1 MLTSGT
7 SPAAVLDSR
16 EADNKRLENGA
27 SVTNDG
33 SAVRMDTKAD
43 KDGVPDASNNCPSAP
58 NRAQHDANRDGVGD
72 ACEQA
77 ATFGLSPQ
85 NTPDQN
91 RKALYDALAGS
102 NNVVLPPGD
111 YRVNNDPALG
121 YIVLNNF
128 SGSLTMHEGAR
139 FVFQHTRGRGFQLY
153 SGTGAKFYNLTGTF
167 PTLPPKRVVP
177 QELFFFDRT
186 TDTLVRDVDIN
197 GSASTGLFFGRGVRP
212 VVNGGLIRNTRAD
225 GVHMANTQDARVVNL
240 TTDTTGDDGI
250 SFVSYGGSRQGIGG
264 YANNVTVRRGE
275 TRGITVIGSAEV
287 LIENFRIEDTR
298 TSGIMV
304 AQESSYGTPVPYDVV
319 ARNGTIV
326 NPGQYPGR
334 GYPHG
339 HGISL
344 FHIGQGI
351 SFSDIT
357 ITNPAAACTGGDELY
372 YPATFERIT
381 CN

>member
-1 MLTSGT
+1 MAL
-7 SPAAVLDSR
+7 AVVLD
-16 EADNKRLENGA
+16 A
-27 SVTNDG
+27 SD
-33 SAVRMDTKAD
+33 
-43 KDGVPDASNNCPSAP
+43 NCPSAP
-58 NRAQHDANRDGVGD
+58 NPAQHDANRDGVGD

-77 ATFGLSPQ
+77 ATFGLSPK
-85 NTPDQN
+85 NTPEQN
-91 RKALYDALAGS
+91 RKALYKALSAS

-111 YRVNNDPALG
+111 YRVNNDPDRG
-121 YIVLNNF
+121 FIVLPNF

-139 FVFQHTRGRGFQLY
+139 FVFGHTRGRGFQFY
-153 SGTGAKFYNLTGTF
+153 SGTGARFYNLSATF
-167 PTLPPKRVVP
+167 TTLPPERVDS

-197 GSASTGLFFGRGVRP
+197 GSAAGGLVFGGGVRP

-240 TTDTTGDDGI
+240 TTHTTGDDGI
-250 SFVSYGGSRQGIGG
+250 SFVSYGGSPQGIGG

-275 TRGITVIGSAEV
+275 GRGIAVIGSAEV

-304 AQESSYGTPVPYDVV
+304 AQERSYGTPVPHDVV
-319 ARNGTIV
+319 ARHGTIV
-326 NPGQYPGR
+326 NPGRYPGQ

-344 FHIGQGI
+344 FHIGQGV

-357 ITNPAAACTGGDELY
+357 MTNPAVSCRGGDGLY
-372 YPATFERIT
+372 YPASFERIT